1 MVRPL
6 ITTAEIRQLIPR
18 SRLVAT
24 IGPRSNTRKITR
36 KAIQGVNIPRACDTI
51 IQPGAPIALRLQGS
65 LLYGVSRVYSQQCTY
80 MLTDVEKVQSHMQ
93 TFFHVWGTSSIDP
106 QAGKAK

>member
-1 MVRPL
+1 M
-6 ITTAEIRQLIPR
+6 RQLTPR
-18 SRLVAT
+18 RDRLVAT
-24 IGPRSNTRKITR
+24 VGPRANTRKITR

-51 IQPGAPIALRLQGS
+51 IQPGAPIALRLQS
-65 LLYGVSRVYSQQCTY
+65 NLLYGVSRVYLQQCAY

-93 TFFHVWGTSSIDP
+93 TFFRVWGTSSIDP